1 MCKILNGIVIFK
13 ICLEIILVSV
23 KNEFVLLCMFTLTYD
38 CKRPLNE
45 HNTLAQHHITQVR
58 RCDGEAK
65 NKTYSAQWGDM

>member
-38 CKRPLNE
+38 CKRP
-45 HNTLAQHHITQVR
+45 
-58 RCDGEAK
+58 
-65 NKTYSAQWGDM
+65 